1 MCLHVFMEVCVFV
14 CMGSYLHV
22 SIYMCGA
29 LRVGTVPE
37 SPVLHTVPGTWEAL
51 RNYLLSEYVCKF
63 KNLQGFL
70 LLSYF
75 FPFFFY
81 QGKIYIK
88 KINQIECTAQWRLV
102 CIHNVIQPSPP
113 SSSKTF
119 SSPQKETSY
128 SLGSHATFP
137 SPAASPRQQLICFLF
152 LWIYHFGYVI

>member
-1 MCLHVFMEVCVFV
+1 MEVCVFV

-75 FPFFFY
+75 FPFFF
-81 QGKIYIK
+81 IK
-88 KINQIECTAQWRLV
+88 VKFTLKKLTKLSVQLSGAWYAFTMLYNHHLHLV
-102 CIHNVIQPSPP
+102 PKRFHHP
-113 SSSKTF
+113 K
-119 SSPQKETSY
+119 KK
-128 SLGSHATFP
+128 
-137 SPAASPRQQLICFLF
+137 PRT
-152 LWIYHFGYVI
+152 H